1 MRLTLFIGPTERAA
15 ARLRNILQQQ
25 KNALLKEGVLAADW
39 NHVRLYAACAA
50 PEAVQGWTV
59 NRHEVDR
66 HLRDRRPTPTG

>member
-39 NHVRLYAACAA
+39 IYDLS
-50 PEAVQGWTV
+50 
-59 NRHEVDR
+59 
-66 HLRDRRPTPTG
+66 